1 MVTLKIVQLNDREFC
16 SYDIA
21 KTLDKQYVLDGYHSY
36 VESGQRIIVFKHHIS
51 LHDWIQQLQ
60 LVIEHKLNQE
70 LISILQHFCN
80 KHFIYF

>member
-1 MVTLKIVQLNDREFC
+1 MSLKTVHPNDIRFC
-16 SYDIA
+16 SYDMA
-21 KTLDKQYVLDGYHSY
+21 ETLDKQYVVDDYRSN
-36 VESGQRIIVFKHHIS
+36 VEFGHLIIGFEHDIS
-51 LHDWIQQLQ
+51 LHDWIQQHQ